1 MLNLDTF
8 FKRAKY
14 ISIAI
19 VLLVVSIFFYMEF
32 VQKKVYDYKADAIGT
47 NRTVTFYSFTG
58 QPIQTYS
65 DKSMRFESLPTG
77 GISVWLGSQNKKVHS
92 NMDYIVEDK

>member
-1 MLNLDTF
+1 MDLEKIL
-8 FKRAKY
+8 KRAKY

-19 VLLVVSIFFYMEF
+19 IVLVIVGFFSLEF
-32 VQKKVYDYKADAIGT
+32 IQKKTFDIKADAIGT
-47 NRTVTFYSFTG
+47 NRTITFYSFTG

-65 DKSMRFESLPTG
+65 DKSMRFEALPTG

>member
-1 MLNLDTF
+1 MDLEKIL
-8 FKRAKY
+8 KRAKY

-19 VLLVVSIFFYMEF
+19 IVLVIVGFFSLEF
-32 VQKKVYDYKADAIGT
+32 IQKKTFDIKADAIGT

-77 GISVWLGSQNKKVHS
+77 GISVWLGSQNRKVHS

>member
-1 MLNLDTF
+1 MDLEKIL
-8 FKRAKY
+8 KRAKY

-19 VLLVVSIFFYMEF
+19 IVLVIVGFFSLEF
-32 VQKKVYDYKADAIGT
+32 IQKKTFDIKADAIGT
-47 NRTVTFYSFTG
+47 NRTITFYSFTG

-65 DKSMRFESLPTG
+65 DKSMRFDSLPTG

>member
-1 MLNLDTF
+1 MDLEKFL
-8 FKRAKY
+8 KRAKY
-14 ISIAI
+14 ITITI
-19 VLLVVSIFFYMEF
+19 VVITVSIFFYLEF

-47 NRTVTFYSFTG
+47 NRSVTFYSFTG

-65 DKSMRFESLPTG
+65 DKSMRFEALPTG

>member
-1 MLNLDTF
+1 MDRFITF
-8 FKRAKY
+8 FRRLKY
-14 ISIAI
+14 ISLAII
-19 VLLVVSIFFYMEF
+19 VLFVSVFLYMEF

-77 GISVWLGSQNKKVHS
+77 GISVWLGSQNRKAHS